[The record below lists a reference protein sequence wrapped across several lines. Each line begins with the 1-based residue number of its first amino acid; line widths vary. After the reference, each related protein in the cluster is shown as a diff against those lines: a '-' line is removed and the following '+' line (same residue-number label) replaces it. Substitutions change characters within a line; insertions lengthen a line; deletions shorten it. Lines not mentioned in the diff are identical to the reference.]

1 MREKQVNVISR
12 LTLLVMLFASSISMS
27 AMKPADSKV
36 TIDFKSAAVPAVLQE
51 LKKQSGVNF
60 FYSDELAK
68 GWPRITVSARQKPVL
83 EVVGQI
89 AGLIGCSY
97 KVSGNI
103 VTFTKQAQSGRKRTI
118 KGYVR
123 DEAGEP
129 LMGVPVC
136 LGETQVCTVTDADGF
151 YTFSIP
157 VERTTLKF
165 SYVGMKTHYEA
176 IPQGSNAV
184 TFDLAMTSDTQLG
197 EVVVTGIF
205 QKNKEA
211 FTGAVTSIS
220 NKELKQYGNKNLLTS
235 IANVDPSF
243 NILVNN
249 QFGSDPNHLPEV
261 QLRGSTN
268 LPTITDLQDQTKTD
282 LNTPLIILD
291 GFEITLTRMMDL
303 NTEEV
308 ESITLLKDGSAT
320 AIYGSRGANGVIV
333 ITRRAPQAGKLQFT
347 YTGSLNLEV
356 PDLTGYHLLDAAQKL
371 ELERRAGYYDST
383 DPTRDFKLKQKYSSL
398 LQQVERGVNTDWK
411 SKPLRTGVGQRHSI
425 RLEGG
430 DDSFRYS
437 VSLQYND
444 VKGVM
449 KGSDRESFNG
459 GITLSY
465 SHRNFLFTNDLN
477 IGHTKSDESP
487 YGTFSDYTRLN
498 PYWRAYDDDGNII
511 KMLDTDIDFFGGR
524 SKLPGNP
531 LYNAQL
537 NQINSNKY
545 TDITNNFSIEW
556 RPFDGMITR
565 GRVGLTWRDS
575 ETDNYKPA
583 KHTMFEADEFQTAEG
598 ILRKGR
604 YNYGTGKVTNYDIA
618 LTASYSKLFAKKHL
632 LYTAANWNLRSDFSR
647 TYSFAVEGFAD
658 ETLDFLSSA
667 LQYQKGGKPSGSE
680 SKTHSVGLVLN
691 ANYSYDNRYYTD
703 LAYRLDGSSQFGRNN
718 RFAPFFSAGLGWN
731 VHNEKFMKNVKFV
744 NRLKVRGSFGQTG
757 SQKFSAYQAVATYA
771 YYLSDRYGQWVGA
784 YQKALENP
792 DLEWQKTD
800 KWNVGV
806 EMDLLDRRLSFTADL
821 YRDKTSNLLSSLDL
835 PLSNGFTSYIENIGE
850 VENKGYELK
859 ATAFLVRN
867 DARRL
872 AWSVTGALIHNT
884 DKVVKLSDA
893 MKDEYTKR
901 LLTNSTLPNKVI
913 REGESQNTIYAVPSL
928 GIDPSTGYELFL
940 NKSGQVTYSW
950 KASDRVACGLSEP
963 KYRGTMSSMVRW
975 KDFSATV
982 SFGYRFGGQI
992 YNSTLADRIEN
1003 ADKHYNVDERV
1014 FNDRWQKVGDHT
1026 LFKGLNDETTTYATT
1041 RFVQDER
1048 TLTCQNIHLSYMFTR
1063 NPWLMRNLG
1072 IQTMTLSSDLSD
1084 LFYISSVKQER
1095 GLSYP
1100 YSRRFSL
1107 SLTVTF

>member
-1 MREKQVNVISR
+1 
-12 LTLLVMLFASSISMS
+12 LT
-27 AMKPADSKV
+27 P
-36 TIDFKSAAVPAVLQE
+36 P
-51 LKKQSGVNF
+51 
-60 FYSDELAK
+60 
-68 GWPRITVSARQKPVL
+68 
-83 EVVGQI
+83 
-89 AGLIGCSY
+89 
-97 KVSGNI
+97 
-103 VTFTKQAQSGRKRTI
+103 
-118 KGYVR
+118 
-123 DEAGEP
+123 
-129 LMGVPVC
+129 
-136 LGETQVCTVTDADGF
+136 
-151 YTFSIP
+151 
-157 VERTTLKF
+157 
-165 SYVGMKTHYEA
+165 
-176 IPQGSNAV
+176 
-184 TFDLAMTSDTQLG
+184 
-197 EVVVTGIF
+197 
-205 QKNKEA
+205 
-211 FTGAVTSIS
+211 
-220 NKELKQYGNKNLLTS
+220 
-235 IANVDPSF
+235 F

-249 QFGSDPNHLPEV
+249 QFGSAPNHLPEV
-261 QLRGSTN
+261 QLRGSAN
-268 LPTITDLQDQTKTD
+268 LPTITDLQDQTNTD

-371 ELERRAGYYDST
+371 ELERRSGYYDSS
-383 DPTRDFKLKQKYSSL
+383 DPTRDFKLKQKYASL
-398 LQQVERGVNTDWK
+398 LQQVERGVDTDWK

-444 VKGVM
+444 VEGVM

-459 GITLSY
+459 GVTLSY

-511 KMLDTDIDFFGGR
+511 NMLDTDTDFFGGR
-524 SKLPGNP
+524 SNLPGNP

-537 NQINSNKY
+537 NQTNSNKY

-575 ETDNYKPA
+575 ETDDYKPA
-583 KHTMFEADEFQTAEG
+583 KHTMFEADEYQTAEG

-618 LTASYSKLFAKKHL
+618 LTASYSKLFAEKHL
-632 LYTAANWNLRSDFSR
+632 LYTAANWNLRSDYSR
-647 TYSFAVEGFAD
+647 NYSFAVEGFAD

-667 LQYQKGGKPSGSE
+667 LQYEKGGKPSGGE

-691 ANYSYDNRYYTD
+691 ANYAYDNRYYTD
-703 LAYRLDGSSQFGRNN
+703 LAYRLDGSSQFGRNK
-718 RFAPFFSAGLGWN
+718 RFAPFFSVGVGWN
-731 VHNEKFMKNVKFV
+731 VHNEKFMKNVKFI

-806 EMDLLDRRLSFTADL
+806 EMDLLDRRLSLTADL
-821 YRDKTSNLLSSLDL
+821 YYDKTSNLLSSLDL

-850 VENKGYELK
+850 VENKGFELK
-859 ATAFLVRN
+859 ATAFIVRN

-872 AWSVTGALIHNT
+872 AWSVTGALVHNT
-884 DKVVKLSDA
+884 DKVVKLSEA

-940 NKSGQVTYSW
+940 KKNGEVTYTW
-950 KASDRVACGLSEP
+950 DAADRVACGVSEP
-963 KYRGTMSSMVRW
+963 KYRGTLSSLVRW
-975 KDFSATV
+975 RDFSATV

-1014 FNDRWQKVGDHT
+1014 FNDRWQNVGDHA
-1026 LFKGLNDETTTYATT
+1026 LFKGLTDETTTYATT

-1048 TLTCQNIHLSYMFTR
+1048 TLTCQNIHLSYMFSR
-1063 NPWLMRNLG
+1063 NPWLLHNLG

-1084 LFYISSVKQER
+1084 LFYISTVKQER